1 VIENPG
7 NFLLGPSE
15 TEVHKQTIQSIE
27 YTIRT
32 SMPGKISLHSLEQ
45 FGEEIVAAIEY
56 LYISNELGGNTRKV
70 IRSLEDAKGPLQS
83 AIDAAHPGGN
93 NGIRYRKITEVRRK
107 LEEAL
112 DNW

>member
-15 TEVHKQTIQSIE
+15 VEGHRQTIQSIE

-32 SMPGKISLHSLEQ
+32 SMPGQISLPTLVQ
-45 FGEEIVAAIEY
+45 FAEEIVAAIEY
-56 LYISNELGGNTRKV
+56 LYRSNELGANTRSV
-70 IRSLEDAKGPLQS
+70 IRSLEDTKAPLQE
-83 AIDAAHPGGN
+83 AIDAARPGGN
-93 NGIRYRKITEVRRK
+93 NGIRYRKIPVVRRK